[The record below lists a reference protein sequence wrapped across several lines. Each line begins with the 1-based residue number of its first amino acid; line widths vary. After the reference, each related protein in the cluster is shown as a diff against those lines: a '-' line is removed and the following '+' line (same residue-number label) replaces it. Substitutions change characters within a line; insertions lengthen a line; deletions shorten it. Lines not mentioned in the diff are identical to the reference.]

1 MKKGFIAGNFDVL
14 HPGYI
19 QMFKECRQQCDHF
32 TVLLHIDPSFERPQ
46 KLKPILSVTERR
58 EMLLSLRQIDDV
70 IPYLTEANLLGI
82 MQQSDFNIRFLGD
95 DYQHRVD
102 YTGYGL
108 PFEIYFLNRDH
119 GWSTTKFK
127 EMIATSLNKT
137 K

>member
-19 QMFKECRQQCDHF
+19 QMFKECLQQCDHF

-46 KLKPILSVTERR
+46 KLKPILSVAERR

-70 IPYLTEANLLGI
+70 IPYLTEVNLLEI

-95 DYQHRVD
+95 DYRHRVD

-127 EMIATSLNKT
+127 EMIAASLNKT

>member
-32 TVLLHIDPSFERPQ
+32 TVLLHIDPSVERPQ
-46 KLKPILSVTERR
+46 KLKPILSVTERS

-70 IPYLTEANLLGI
+70 IPYLTEVDLLEI

-95 DYQHRVD
+95 DYQCRID

-119 GWSTTKFK
+119 RWSTTKFK
-127 EMIATSLNKT
+127 EMIAASLNKT